1 MTRITLITLGLSIT
15 ACASSP
21 SSSTTTTPATNAD
34 YEDVAQTIASSTVTG
49 SGGTGTAGASLGA
62 GDVIAIRDAVSLAR
76 GVMPFGFLRD
86 HDGDEHHFH
95 GDRMGL
101 GNAVTITCKDA
112 SGAVQ
117 TACDKTTDS
126 ATVDL
131 KMTGNL
137 MTPNFTASIDR
148 EGSWTITGLQ
158 SATATLDGTASF
170 SLDTTIHSIFHQ
182 GVTSTL
188 MFDNTAAYKA
198 ITVTTADREITGGSA
213 SFEVKG
219 HRTVTGTANGSNDVD
234 KSFDVKAELTFNAD
248 HTATLVLDGTQTFT
262 IDLKTGRV
270 SKKVT

>member
-21 SSSTTTTPATNAD
+21 SSTTPATNAD
-34 YEDVAQTIASSTVTG
+34 YEDVAQTIASSTMTG
-49 SGGTGTAGASLGA
+49 SGGTGSGGSSLGA

-76 GVMPFGFLRD
+76 GIMPLGFLRD

-112 SGAVQ
+112 MGAVQ

-126 ATVDL
+126 ATVEL
-131 KMTGNL
+131 KMTGSL
-137 MTPNFTASIDR
+137 MTPNFSATIDR

-158 SATATLDGTASF
+158 SATATLDGSASF
-170 SLDTTIHSIFHQ
+170 SLDTSIKSIFHQ

-188 MFDNTAAYKA
+188 SFANTATYKA

-213 SFEVKG
+213 SFEVKA

-234 KSFDVKAELTFNAD
+234 KSFDVHADLTFNAD
-248 HTATLVLDGTQTFT
+248 HTATLVLDDMHTFT

-270 SKKVT
+270 SKAAT